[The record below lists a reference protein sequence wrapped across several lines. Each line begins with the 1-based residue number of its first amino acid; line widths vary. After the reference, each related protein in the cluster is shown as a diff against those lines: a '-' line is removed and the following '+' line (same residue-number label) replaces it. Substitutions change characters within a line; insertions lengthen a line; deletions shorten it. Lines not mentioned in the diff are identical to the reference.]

1 MIQLQK
7 YTWLIDTIRRAGKIS
22 FEEISERWERNR
34 DLSDYRPLSRA
45 TFNRWKDAI
54 FSQFGIIISC
64 QRAGGYLYYI
74 ENPEDIDEDN
84 LKKWMLDSFAVGN
97 LIGENLS
104 LKDRILVNQVPSA
117 RDYLA
122 ALLEAMKENRTVTI
136 TYCAF
141 GKTKSYTFCIEPY
154 CVKLFEN
161 RWYVLAHNVQYDD
174 IRIYGLD
181 RIEDL
186 KVEDRTFKLPKDFSA
201 SDFFSS
207 YYGIVTNMNINP
219 ERIVIRAYKDHIPY
233 INSLPL
239 HHSQKLLED
248 NGEYADFE
256 LYLVPTYDFV
266 MRLLHVGAMIEV
278 VSPVSLRKTMKG
290 WISDMYNLY
299 KND

>member
-22 FEEISERWERNR
+22 LEEISDRWERNK
-34 DLSDYRPLSRA
+34 DLSDYKPLSRA

-74 ENPEDIDEDN
+74 ENPEDIDEDE
-84 LKKWMLDSFAVGN
+84 LKKWMLDSFAVSN
-97 LIGENLS
+97 LISENLS
-104 LKDRILVNQVPSA
+104 LKDRIIVNQIPSA
-117 RDYLA
+117 HDHLA
-122 ALLEAMKENRTVTI
+122 TLLEAMKENRIVTI
-136 TYCAF
+136 TYCGF
-141 GKTKSYTFCIEPY
+141 NKTKSHKFPIEPY

-161 RWYVLAHNVQYDD
+161 RWYLLAHNIQYDD

-181 RIEDL
+181 RIED
-186 KVEDRTFKLPKDFSA
+186 VAITGDAFKLPKDFSA
-201 SDFFSS
+201 SDYFSN
-207 YYGIVTNMNINP
+207 YYGIVTDKNIKAQH
-219 ERIVIRAYKDHIPY
+219 IIIRVYHDHIPY

-239 HHSQKLLED
+239 HRSQRLLEN

-256 LYLVPTYDFV
+256 LFLAPTYDFI
-266 MRLLHVGAMIEV
+266 MRLLYVGAMIEV
-278 VSPVSLRKTMKG
+278 VSPVSLRKTMKE